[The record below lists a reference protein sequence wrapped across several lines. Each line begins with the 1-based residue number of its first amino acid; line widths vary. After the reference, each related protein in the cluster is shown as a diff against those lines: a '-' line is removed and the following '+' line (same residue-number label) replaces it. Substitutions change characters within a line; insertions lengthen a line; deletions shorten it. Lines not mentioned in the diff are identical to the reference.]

1 MFLIDEHHSNQKLFT
16 ESKNIA
22 RSPRN
27 WILNLEN
34 TYNYIARAI
43 FSRDYLKMPF
53 FELKNL
59 SSPTF
64 FDLKVYKVADM
75 F

>member
-1 MFLIDEHHSNQKLFT
+1 MFLTEDIIATRNFLWNQKILLLAQEIGF
-16 ESKNIA
+16 
-22 RSPRN
+22 
-27 WILNLEN
+27 LNLEN
-34 TYNYIARAI
+34 TYNYITRAI
-43 FSRDYLKMPF
+43 FNRDYLKMYF

-64 FDLKVYKVADM
+64 FDLEIYELADM